1 MIKVLHIQETIGSG
15 GVERLR
21 LSLSKLLDKN
31 KFELKI
37 VCTNFGGG
45 IKQEIESNGVEVI
58 SIGKFNGVFDI
69 KNHIKIQKI
78 ISNFKPHIV
87 HGAVFEGVTLA
98 AINGFIKKVPIIII
112 EETSDP
118 QNRSWRGNLLMK
130 FFAKLSN
137 CVIGVSPGV
146 IEYLH
151 QTLNISKEKAVLINN
166 GVRIPRKVSKE
177 ETLELNSKLGIE
189 PNDIVIGSVGRMQLD
204 EHKRFSDLIKAFSIV
219 NQSISNTKLLLVG
232 YGFELSNYKSLA
244 TKLGI
249 SDKVIFADYQS
260 DVTLYYKSMHIFSLV
275 SSYEAFGLVLA
286 EAMLCK
292 LPIVATNVG
301 GMKYIVKDNETG
313 FLVNKHD
320 VNAISEKIS
329 LLCNDSKLR
338 FVFGEKGYE
347 IAIHNYTEKMYVQN
361 LVALYNYQLFK
372 NKIL

>member
-37 VCTNFGGG
+37 VCTNFGGE

-146 IEYLH
+146 MEYLH
-151 QTLNISKEKAVLINN
+151 QTLNISKDKAVLINN
-166 GVRIPRKVSKE
+166 GVRIPRKVSEE

-219 NQSISNTKLLLVG
+219 NQSFSNTKLLLVG
-232 YGFELSNYKSLA
+232 SGFELSNYKSLA

-275 SSYEAFGLVLA
+275 SSFEAFGLVLA

-301 GMKYIVKDNETG
+301 GMKYIVKENETG

-320 VNAISEKIS
+320 VYAISEKIS

-338 FVFGEKGYE
+338 SDFGIKGYE
-347 IAIHNYTEKMYVQN
+347 IAIDNYTEIKYVESIESLYKN
-361 LVALYNYQLFK
+361 LL
-372 NKIL
+372 

>member
-58 SIGKFNGVFDI
+58 SIGRFNGVFDI

-146 IEYLH
+146 MEYLH
-151 QTLNISKEKAVLINN
+151 QTLNISKDKAVLINN
-166 GVRIPRKVSKE
+166 GVRIPRKVSEE

-232 YGFELSNYKSLA
+232 SGFELSNYKSLA

-275 SSYEAFGLVLA
+275 SSFEAFGLVLA

-301 GMKYIVKDNETG
+301 GMKYIVKENETG